1 MSWGAEQ
8 LRILRELGHEPM
20 LLASR
25 VPEPAVVGAACAD
38 MRRQEASGD
47 SLGVREE
54 ITRPKAAP
62 TEMLAAAIARAA
74 DGRDLAGLALDLE
87 RLRREPSLKRALW
100 PRLRALR
107 RGR

>member
-1 MSWGAEQ
+1 VSWGAEQ

-25 VPEPAVVGAACAD
+25 MPEPAAV
-38 MRRQEASGD
+38 
-47 SLGVREE
+47 
-54 ITRPKAAP
+54 AAP
-62 TEMLAAAIARAA
+62 SSRDVPGFREQSSRPPAPATGNIDMLVAAIARAA
-74 DGRDLAGLALDLE
+74 DGRDLAALALDFE

-107 RGR
+107 RSQ

>member
-25 VPEPAVVGAACAD
+25 APEPAVVGAASS
-38 MRRQEASGD
+38 RE

-54 ITRPKAAP
+54 QSRPKAAP
-62 TEMLAAAIARAA
+62 TEALAAAIARAA
-74 DGRDLAGLALDLE
+74 AGRDLAALALDFE

-107 RGR
+107 RKP